1 MGSKSVF
8 FNECLI
14 FVITFFQESVRQKE
28 LTRFYLQKKE
38 NVSSSNVALFVGNLP
53 PNLAQ
58 RQYEKILVDKL
69 GKRKSFNKCGPVF
82 ILLFQNFQT
91 GCR

>member
-1 MGSKSVF
+1 MF
-8 FNECLI
+8 YL
-14 FVITFFQESVRQKE
+14 FQESIRQKE

-53 PNLAQ
+53 PNLSQ

-69 GKRKSFNKCGPVF
+69 GKRKS
-82 ILLFQNFQT
+82 
-91 GCR
+91 